1 MEEPPDATLP
11 IPLPTLDLPN
21 PHKQKQKFSLRVEAP
36 SLSMNP
42 QVPST
47 GELLN
52 EPITHYSCPHLQE
65 EHCIDAHQNGQELQ
79 LTCSDVLC
87 QIMSGGSHNFVINCL
102 LDLVPCN

>member
-21 PHKQKQKFSLRVEAP
+21 PHKQKQKFSLRVDFEMLRA
-36 SLSMNP
+36 LNY
-42 QVPST
+42 

-65 EHCIDAHQNGQELQ
+65 ENCIDAHQNGQELQ